1 MEKTF
6 AVIGGDRRQP
16 YLADLLKEEG
26 WQVALWGVPGRADTK
41 DLERV
46 LDADYILLPLPLS
59 RDGVTVTGTALP
71 LEQLWRSLRPE
82 QLILA
87 GQLPSEQAAAAA
99 GLRVVDYFAREEL
112 TVANAVITAEG
123 ALQLAMEELDVT
135 LWGLSC
141 LILGHG
147 RIGRLL
153 TQRLTALG
161 AEVTAMARKPAE
173 RVWIRAEG
181 ARAVSPE
188 QLSEVLGGARLL
200 LNTIPSCILDDGLVG
215 RLDSRCL
222 VIDLASRPG
231 ADTAALKARDI
242 RQIWARGLS
251 AKAAPATAAAAVRDA
266 VIHILQERGEIV

>member
-1 MEKTF
+1 MEKMF

-16 YLADLLKEEG
+16 YLADLLTEEG
-26 WQVALWGVPGRADTK
+26 WRVDLWGVPGRADTK
-41 DLERV
+41 DLEEV
-46 LDADYILLPLPLS
+46 LAADYILLPLPLS
-59 RDGVTVTGTALP
+59 RDGMTVTGTALL

-87 GQLPSEQAAAAA
+87 GQLPPEQAAAAV
-99 GLRVVDYFAREEL
+99 GIRLVDYFAREEL

-123 ALQLAMEELDVT
+123 ALQLAMEALDVT
-135 LWGLSC
+135 LWELPC

-153 TQRLTALG
+153 TRRLTALG
-161 AEVTAMARKPAE
+161 AAVTAVARKPSD
-173 RVWIRAEG
+173 RVWIRTEG

-188 QLSEVLGGARLL
+188 QLSEVLGGARLI
-200 LNTIPSCILDDGLVG
+200 LNTIPSRILDAELIGCLNPQ
-215 RLDSRCL
+215 CL

-231 ADTAALKARDI
+231 MDAVALEARGV
-242 RQIWARGLS
+242 RQIWARGLP